1 MKNRLAL
8 KFILAYA
15 VFGVLAFALVA
26 VFGSRLCLRAALRSA
41 SDELYREA
49 RTIASYQSSSYASSH
64 SFDPAY
70 LVRYSSITDCRV
82 LILDSTN
89 RVLFDTDLPSLLGRT
104 IAFDPADSASFY
116 RVGDFYGAFQNETL
130 SVFSPIIAQTYAYG
144 YVTLHQPMSIINS
157 RADAMLGNLYLIS
170 ASVFAISLLLL
181 LVLHFTVLKPLETIT
196 DGAQEYA
203 LGHLGH
209 RIPVKSR
216 DEVGYL
222 SNTLNVMAQEL
233 QSADETQKKFIAN
246 VSHDFRSPLT
256 SIRGY
261 LQAMK
266 DGVIPAEK
274 QEKYMD
280 IIIGE
285 TDRLTNLTQSMLTLN
300 TLDEARQGLE
310 YSDFDI
316 VALIRTVCATFG
328 AVCEQRSIY
337 FDLHFSDG
345 QIMVHG
351 DTGRIQQVMM
361 NLIDNAIKFSP
372 DGSAIRIS
380 VRAAGEKASVSVKDF
395 GCGIAKEDLAKI
407 WTRFYKTDSSRG
419 KDKKGT
425 GLGLSIVKEIITAH
439 GETIDVTSTPGS
451 GTEFIFRLPL
461 AR

>member
-64 SFDPAY
+64 GFDPAY

-181 LVLHFTVLKPLETIT
+181 LVLHFTVLKPLE
-196 DGAQEYA
+196 
-203 LGHLGH
+203 
-209 RIPVKSR
+209 
-216 DEVGYL
+216 
-222 SNTLNVMAQEL
+222 
-233 QSADETQKKFIAN
+233 
-246 VSHDFRSPLT
+246 
-256 SIRGY
+256 
-261 LQAMK
+261 
-266 DGVIPAEK
+266 
-274 QEKYMD
+274 
-280 IIIGE
+280 II
-285 TDRLTNLTQSMLTLN
+285 L
-300 TLDEARQGLE
+300 
-310 YSDFDI
+310 
-316 VALIRTVCATFG
+316 
-328 AVCEQRSIY
+328 
-337 FDLHFSDG
+337 
-345 QIMVHG
+345 
-351 DTGRIQQVMM
+351 
-361 NLIDNAIKFSP
+361 
-372 DGSAIRIS
+372 
-380 VRAAGEKASVSVKDF
+380 
-395 GCGIAKEDLAKI
+395 
-407 WTRFYKTDSSRG
+407 
-419 KDKKGT
+419 
-425 GLGLSIVKEIITAH
+425 
-439 GETIDVTSTPGS
+439 
-451 GTEFIFRLPL
+451 
-461 AR
+461 